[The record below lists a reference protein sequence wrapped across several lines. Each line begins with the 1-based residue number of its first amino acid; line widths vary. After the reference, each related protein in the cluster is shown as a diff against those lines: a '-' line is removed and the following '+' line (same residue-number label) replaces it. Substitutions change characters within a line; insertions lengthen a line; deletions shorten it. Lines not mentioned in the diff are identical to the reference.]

1 MGFEQLAELRKQLS
15 NEAKSAQRQAA
26 GTQAAKSTRPA
37 HPRTSGRGAAK
48 TETVD
53 PVVRIIGR
61 LQKRFPAAFPKSPAP
76 KVPLKIGI
84 LADLLAHAEKLE
96 LNEAEIRDAVSTWC
110 RGSRYWA
117 CLIEGA
123 TRLDL
128 TGAAAGIVA
137 GRDAAFARRQAKGA
151 SGARLKDRHGPRTG
165 RRGGD
170 MVADD
175 SGANGELPADRPG
188 VSRPL
193 SAAA

>member
-1 MGFEQLAELRKQLS
+1 M
-15 NEAKSAQRQAA
+15 
-26 GTQAAKSTRPA
+26 
-37 HPRTSGRGAAK
+37 
-48 TETVD
+48 
-53 PVVRIIGR
+53 
-61 LQKRFPAAFPKSPAP
+61 
-76 KVPLKIGI
+76 KIGI

-123 TRLDL
+123 TRRDL

-137 GRDAAFARRQAKGA
+137 GRDAAFARRQAKGS

-165 RRGGD
+165 QRGGD

-175 SGANGELPADRPG
+175 SGANGELP
-188 VSRPL
+188 
-193 SAAA
+193 